1 MQKSIQIEFD
11 LFVDILTY
19 FLKENDKDELL
30 ELQNRIENAL
40 QNKVDK
46 IIARQL
52 FSMYKKA
59 PEGSAEREEYRNKYL
74 DHIGIYKDFRSSEEW
89 KPEPPTDL

>member
-11 LFVDILTY
+11 LFVDIITY
-19 FLKENDKDELL
+19 FLKENDEDELL
-30 ELQNRIENAL
+30 ELQNRIENGL

-46 IIARQL
+46 IISRQL

-59 PEGSAEREEYRNKYL
+59 PEGSEQREEYRNKYL
-74 DHIGIYKDFRSSEEW
+74 DHIGIHKDFRTSEEW
-89 KPEPPTDL
+89 KPDPPQ